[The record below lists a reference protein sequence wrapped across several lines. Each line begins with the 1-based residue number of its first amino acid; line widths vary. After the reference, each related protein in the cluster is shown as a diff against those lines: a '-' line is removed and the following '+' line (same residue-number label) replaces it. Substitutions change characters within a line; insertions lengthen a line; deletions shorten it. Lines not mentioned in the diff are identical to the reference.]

1 MTERPRILEVAELD
15 FALDPEPWR
24 FAEAER
30 DAIARHWA
38 EALARKPA
46 SYNGRVLLL
55 RKREWVRL
63 PGGALRLEGAFLET
77 DYAAYL
83 AWRDFGHR
91 TEPGENCFS
100 MAALRC
106 ADGAF
111 LLGEMAPHTV
121 NAGRIYF
128 PSGTPDPSDVFDGK
142 VDLDASARRELFEE
156 TGLSADEATVGSGWT
171 VVLTAPLVACMKPIL
186 RLAAEEAKARIDAY
200 LARDPNSELTRMHII
215 RRPDDID
222 RAGAPDFVIAY
233 LEAAFA

>member
-1 MTERPRILEVAELD
+1 
-15 FALDPEPWR
+15 
-24 FAEAER
+24 
-30 DAIARHWA
+30 
-38 EALARKPA
+38 
-46 SYNGRVLLL
+46 
-55 RKREWVRL
+55 
-63 PGGALRLEGAFLET
+63 
-77 DYAAYL
+77 
-83 AWRDFGHR
+83 
-91 TEPGENCFS
+91 

-171 VVLTAPLVACMKPIL
+171 VVLTAPLVACMKPMTL

-200 LARDPNSELTRMHII
+200 PRARSEFGAHAHAHHQATGRH
-215 RRPDDID
+215 RSR
-222 RAGAPDFVIAY
+222 GAPDFVIAY